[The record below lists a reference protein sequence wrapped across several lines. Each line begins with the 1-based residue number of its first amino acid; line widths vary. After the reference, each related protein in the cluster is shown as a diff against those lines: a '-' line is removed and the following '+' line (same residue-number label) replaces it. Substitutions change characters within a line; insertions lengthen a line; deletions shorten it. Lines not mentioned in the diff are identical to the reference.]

1 MSSGLQSILLDRFEP
16 ALQSI
21 ERRFGRT
28 RRGALIQLGVTF
40 IVLGLL
46 LAILAPIFLP
56 ADLGLSRRG
65 SSASLSLATF
75 CTWGGAAIG
84 ALGVYMAWVARGM
97 TDGDA

>member
-1 MSSGLQSILLDRFEP
+1 MVLDRFEP

-46 LAILAPIFLP
+46 LAIVAPIFLP

-65 SSASLSLATF
+65 SSSSLPLATF
-75 CTWGGAAIG
+75 CTWAGAAVG
-84 ALGVYMAWVARGM
+84 ALGLYMSWIARGM
-97 TDGDA
+97 TSGES